1 MPRIA
6 LVFVLLLSGGA
17 AAETRSM
24 PVPPPMPDTS
34 PPPASVAPQGRE
46 HETERGPVT
55 GLPVPRF
62 ASLRSNEINLRAGP
76 GTRFPVEWT
85 YRRAGLPVEI
95 VREFDT
101 WRRVRDIDGV
111 EGWVQQSRL
120 AGRRTFLVRGTARV
134 LRRAPDDRSSP
145 VARLAPGVLG
155 TLSQCEAASDWCEVS
170 VAGARGFLRREAIW
184 GVYPGEEVR

>member
-6 LVFVLLLSGGA
+6 LVVALLLSGAA
-17 AAETRSM
+17 AAETRSL
-24 PVPPPMPDTS
+24 PVPPI
-34 PPPASVAPQGRE
+34 PPAPPERVSPAPGSE
-46 HETERGPVT
+46 PAGPVRGPVT

-101 WRRVRDIDGV
+101 WRRIRDIDGV
-111 EGWVQQSRL
+111 EGWVQQARL
-120 AGRRTFLVRGTARV
+120 AGRRTFLVRGGERV
-134 LRRAPDDRSSP
+134 LRAAPDARAEP
-145 VARLAPGVLG
+145 VARLEPGVIG
-155 TLSQCEAASDWCEVS
+155 TIRRCEAASDWCEVS
-170 VAGARGFLRREAIW
+170 VPGARGFLRREAMW

>member
-6 LVFVLLLSGGA
+6 IVFVLLLSGA
-17 AAETRSM
+17 AMAETPGL
-24 PVPPPMPDTS
+24 PVPPT
-34 PPPASVAPQGRE
+34 PPEHPQPPTRDVEAPAAA
-46 HETERGPVT
+46 RGPVT

-62 ASLRSNEINLRAGP
+62 VSLRSDEINLRAGP

-101 WRRVRDIDGV
+101 WRRIRDVDGV
-111 EGWVQQSRL
+111 EGWVQQARL
-120 AGRRTFLVRGTARV
+120 AGRRTFLVRGEERT
-134 LRRAPDDRSSP
+134 LRASPDPRAEP
-145 VARLAPGVLG
+145 VARLEPGVIG
-155 TLSQCEAASDWCEVS
+155 TIRRCEAASDWCEVS
-170 VAGARGFLRREAIW
+170 VPGARGFLRREAMW